1 MLFVLLSIDGHAKY
15 PPKYSLYMPLPSR
28 INSPVMGKNI
38 EARLPRGFR
47 DIFSD
52 DCQLRVRMID
62 IIRKVY
68 ESYGF
73 LPLETPAVE
82 FVDVL
87 GKFLPDSDQPDA
99 GIFGFKVDEQWVA
112 LRYDL
117 TAPLS
122 RIVAMYKELPQP
134 FRRYQVGPVWR
145 QEKPGPGRYREF
157 YQYDIDIVGS
167 ESMAADAEICMVL
180 ADAIQALG
188 FKQGEF
194 VTKVSNRKIL
204 NAVID
209 RAVKNVADSQLAEY
223 ANTHKQKSADNE
235 QLAINYRIDVMRC
248 IDKLDRVGFD
258 GVTELLQKGRKDPTG
273 DFTPGCYL
281 TVEQITPILDF
292 LKLDCSSRQKFL
304 AGVGQIVESDEG
316 KSGVAELAEM
326 DKVLS
331 AAGYGD
337 IQVKFDSQ
345 IVRGLAYYTGP
356 VYEAIL
362 TIPTVDDA
370 GRPVQFGSIA
380 GGGRYD
386 SLVERFTGQKMPATG
401 ASIGVDRLLVAYASR
416 QDTQSANS
424 TVLVTVMDK
433 PRLADYQAMAQELR
447 HAGIAAELYL
457 GQKGFRG
464 QIKYADQKKMPVA
477 VIAGEDEFN
486 KGEVTLKDLRL
497 GAQLAAGISDRDQW
511 RKDQP
516 AQIQVPRAKLVG
528 GVKEILERY
537 IK

>member
-1 MLFVLLSIDGHAKY
+1 
-15 PPKYSLYMPLPSR
+15 
-28 INSPVMGKNI
+28 MGKNV

-52 DCQLRVRMID
+52 DCQLRRRMID
-62 IIRKVY
+62 TIRQVY

-82 FVDVL
+82 YVDVL
-87 GKFLPDSDQPDA
+87 GKFLPESDQPDA
-99 GIFGFKVDEQWVA
+99 GIFGFKVEDQWLA

-157 YQYDIDIVGS
+157 YQFDIDIAGV

-180 ADAIQALG
+180 ADSIQALG
-188 FKQGEF
+188 FKLGEY
-194 VTKVSNRKIL
+194 VIKVSNRKIL
-204 NAVID
+204 NGVID
-209 RAVKNVADSQLAEY
+209 RALENLADSQLADY
-223 ANTHKQKSADNE
+223 AKSHKINTVNNDLKTNH
-235 QLAINYRIDVMRC
+235 RTDVMRC

-258 GVTELLQKGRKDPTG
+258 GVNELLQKGRKDPTG

-281 TVEQITPILDF
+281 TSDQIAPIMAF

-304 AGVGQIVESDEG
+304 AGVEPIVESAEG
-316 KSGVAELAEM
+316 KSGVAELVEM
-326 DKVLS
+326 DSVLT

-337 IQVKFDSQ
+337 NQVIFDSQ

-356 VYEAIL
+356 VYEAVL
-362 TIPTVDDA
+362 TIPTIDED
-370 GRPVQFGSIA
+370 GKPVQFGSIA

-386 SLVERFTGQKMPATG
+386 SLIERFTDQKMPATG
-401 ASIGVDRLLVAYASR
+401 ASIGVDRLLTAYAAR
-416 QDTQSANS
+416 QTAENAILAP
-424 TVLVTVMDK
+424 VLVTVMDK
-433 PRLADYQAMAQELR
+433 PRLADYLAMAKELR
-447 HAGIAAELYL
+447 QAGIAAELYL

-516 AQIQVPRAKLVG
+516 AQIQVPRSKLVD
-528 GVKEILERY
+528 GVKEILARY
-537 IK
+537 SPK

>member
-1 MLFVLLSIDGHAKY
+1 
-15 PPKYSLYMPLPSR
+15 
-28 INSPVMGKNI
+28 MGKNV

-52 DCQLRVRMID
+52 DCQLRRRMID
-62 IIRKVY
+62 TIRQVY

-82 FVDVL
+82 YVDVL
-87 GKFLPDSDQPDA
+87 GKFLPESDQPDA
-99 GIFGFKVDEQWVA
+99 GIFGFKVEDQWLA

-134 FRRYQVGPVWR
+134 FRRYQVGPVYR

-157 YQYDIDIVGS
+157 YQFDIDIAGV

-180 ADAIQALG
+180 ADSIQALG
-188 FKQGEF
+188 FKLGEF
-194 VTKVSNRKIL
+194 IVKVSNRKIL
-204 NAVID
+204 NGVID
-209 RAVKNVADSQLAEY
+209 RALENLADSQLADY
-223 ANTHKQKSADNE
+223 AKSHKINTANNDLKTSH
-235 QLAINYRIDVMRC
+235 RVDVMRC

-258 GVTELLQKGRKDPTG
+258 GVNELLQKGRKDQTG

-281 TVEQITPILDF
+281 TAEQIAPIMAF

-304 AGVGQIVESDEG
+304 AGVEPIVESAEG
-316 KSGVAELAEM
+316 RAGVAELDEM
-326 DKVLS
+326 DSVLT

-337 IQVKFDSQ
+337 NQVIFDSQ

-356 VYEAIL
+356 VYEAVL
-362 TIPTVDDA
+362 TIPTIDED
-370 GRPVQFGSIA
+370 GKPVQFGSIA

-386 SLVERFTGQKMPATG
+386 SLIERFTDQKMPATG
-401 ASIGVDRLLVAYASR
+401 ASIGVDRLLTAYAAR
-416 QDTQSANS
+416 QTAENAILAP
-424 TVLVTVMDK
+424 VLVTVMDK
-433 PRLADYQAMAQELR
+433 PRLADYLAMAKELR
-447 HAGIAAELYL
+447 QAGIHAELYL

-516 AQIQVPRAKLVG
+516 AQIQVPRAKLVD
-528 GVKEILERY
+528 GVKEILGRY
-537 IK
+537 Q

>member
-1 MLFVLLSIDGHAKY
+1 
-15 PPKYSLYMPLPSR
+15 
-28 INSPVMGKNI
+28 MGKNI

-52 DCQLRVRMID
+52 DCQLRLRMID

-73 LPLETPAVE
+73 MPLETPAVE
-82 FVDVL
+82 YVDVL

-99 GIFGFKVDEQWVA
+99 GIFGFKVEDQWLA

-157 YQYDIDIVGS
+157 YQFDIDIAGV

-180 ADAIQALG
+180 ADSIKALG
-188 FKQGEF
+188 FNLGEF
-194 VTKVSNRKIL
+194 VIKVSNRKIL
-204 NAVID
+204 NSVID
-209 RAVKNVADSQLAEY
+209 RALGNLGESQLADY
-223 ANTHKQKSADNE
+223 AKAHKQKSPIDE
-235 QLAINYRIDVMRC
+235 QLKASYRIDVMRC

-258 GVTELLQKGRKDPTG
+258 GVNELLQKGRKDQTG

-281 TVEQITPILDF
+281 NADQIAPILEF

-304 AGVGQIVESDEG
+304 AGVESIVQSEEG
-316 KSGVAELAEM
+316 RAGVAELVEM
-326 DKVLS
+326 DSVLT

-337 IQVKFDSQ
+337 NQVIFDSQ

-356 VYEAIL
+356 VYEAVL
-362 TIPTVDDA
+362 TIPTVDDN
-370 GRPVQFGSIA
+370 GKPVQFGSIA

-386 SLVERFTGQKMPATG
+386 SLVERFTDQKMPATG
-401 ASIGVDRLLVAYASR
+401 VSIGVDRLFIAYASR
-416 QDTQSANS
+416 QKAENAILAP
-424 TVLVTVMDK
+424 VLVTVMDK
-433 PRLADYQAMAQELR
+433 PRLADYMAMAQELR
-447 HAGIAAELYL
+447 RAGIATELYL

-516 AQIQVPRAKLVG
+516 AQIQVPRGKLVD
-528 GVKEILERY
+528 GVKEILGRY
-537 IK
+537 KG

>member
-1 MLFVLLSIDGHAKY
+1 
-15 PPKYSLYMPLPSR
+15 
-28 INSPVMGKNI
+28 MGKNV

-52 DCQLRVRMID
+52 DCQLRQRMID
-62 IIRKVY
+62 SIRKVY

-82 FVDVL
+82 YVDVL
-87 GKFLPDSDQPDA
+87 GKFLPESDQPDA
-99 GIFGFKVDEQWVA
+99 GIFGFKVEDQWLA

-157 YQYDIDIVGS
+157 YQFDIDIAGV

-180 ADAIQALG
+180 ADSIKALG
-188 FKQGEF
+188 FNLGEF
-194 VTKVSNRKIL
+194 IIKVSNRKIL
-204 NAVID
+204 NGVID
-209 RAVKNVADSQLAEY
+209 RALENLAELQLVDY
-223 ANTHKQKSADNE
+223 AKSHKLNSAGDELRTSHRVN
-235 QLAINYRIDVMRC
+235 VMRC

-258 GVTELLQKGRKDPTG
+258 GINELLQKGRKDPTG

-281 TVEQITPILDF
+281 NAEQIAPIMAF

-304 AGVGQIVESDEG
+304 AGVEPIVQSAEG
-316 KSGVAELAEM
+316 KAGVAELDEM
-326 DKVLS
+326 DVVLS

-337 IQVKFDSQ
+337 NQVIFDSQ

-356 VYEAIL
+356 VYEAVL
-362 TIPTVDDA
+362 TIPTLDDN
-370 GRPVQFGSIA
+370 GKPVQFGSIA

-386 SLVERFTGQKMPATG
+386 SLIERFTDQKMPATG
-401 ASIGVDRLLVAYASR
+401 ASIGVDRLLVAYAAR
-416 QDTQSANS
+416 QKAENAILAP
-424 TVLVTVMDK
+424 VLVTVMDK
-433 PRLADYQAMAQELR
+433 PRLADYLAMAQELR
-447 HAGIAAELYL
+447 QAGIAAELYL

-516 AQIQVPRAKLVG
+516 AQIQVPRAKLVD
-528 GVKEILERY
+528 GVREILGRY
-537 IK
+537 Q